1 MLKGELIRIQNL
13 ARKNAAKAAKE
24 IAEMEKNEKSVEKK
38 QKGFSGKD
46 VEKLE
51 VDEALENRD
60 ADKLFREMKE
70 REF

>member
-1 MLKGELIRIQNL
+1 MLRGDLKRIQQL
-13 ARKNAAKAAKE
+13 AKKNAEKAARE
-24 IAEMEKNEKSVEKK
+24 IAAMEKNEKSVEKK

-51 VDEALENRD
+51 IEETLENRE

>member
-1 MLKGELIRIQNL
+1 MLRGELKRIQQL
-13 ARKNAAKAAKE
+13 AKKNAAKAAKE